1 MVTIELDDHFALVLF
16 AFLTREI
23 DDRDSKHIA
32 SVIEHP
38 AEFWSLNAV
47 LGALEENLIEPL
59 EANYLDLVAAAR
71 ERVMQHSD
79 PDGSW
84 DYGPIVRDA

>member
-23 DDRDSKHIA
+23 DDSDCKHIA
-32 SVIEHP
+32 AVIEHP
-38 AEFWSLNAV
+38 AEFWALNTV
-47 LGALEENLIEPL
+47 LGSLEEQLIEPL
-59 EANYLDLVAAAR
+59 EPNFHDLVAAAR
-71 ERVMQHSD
+71 ERVVQHSD

-84 DYGPIVRDA
+84 DYGPIIRDA